1 MKSKLILLFL
11 VVSLGTLTAQPSN
24 LIAKHP
30 KVTYDWK
37 PGFVSITELTG
48 ATGLGLTDYEF
59 SKQYYGITTF
69 AGYQFTRN
77 IRTGAGAGIHMHND
91 GPLFPLYL
99 DIRANLNS
107 QVVVPFV
114 AGSGGV
120 MIDFTDFGDTRVFI
134 NPALGIRYVAA
145 PRKTVT
151 LQTGLMVSTGGSN
164 ERSSFINFKIGIELK
179 PR

>member
-1 MKSKLILLFL
+1 M
-11 VVSLGTLTAQPSN
+11 AQPSN

-30 KVTYDWK
+30 KVSYDWK
-37 PGFVSITELTG
+37 PGFLSINEVTG
-48 ATGLGLTDYEF
+48 AIGLGITDYDF

-77 IRTGAGAGIHMHND
+77 IRTGIGAGLHMHND

-107 QVVVPFV
+107 QAVVPFF

-120 MIDFTDFGDTRVFI
+120 MINFTEPESTRVFI
-134 NPALGIRYVAA
+134 NPAIGIRYVVANRRA
-145 PRKTVT
+145 ISF
-151 LQTGLMVSTGGSN
+151 LTGLMVTTGGAN
-164 ERSSFINFKIGIELK
+164 ERSSFVNFKLGLELK
-179 PR
+179 PRDN

>member
-1 MKSKLILLFL
+1 MKSRLTLLFL
-11 VVSLGTLTAQPSN
+11 AVSFSALTAQPSN
-24 LIAKHP
+24 LIARHP

-37 PGFVSITELTG
+37 PGFISITELTG

-77 IRTGAGAGIHMHND
+77 IRIGAGAGIHIHNN

-99 DIRANLNS
+99 DLRANLNS
-107 QVVVPFV
+107 QAVVPFL

-134 NPALGIRYVAA
+134 NPAVGIRYVAA
-145 PRKTVT
+145 SRKAVT
-151 LQTGLMVSTGGSN
+151 LQTGLMVTTGGPN